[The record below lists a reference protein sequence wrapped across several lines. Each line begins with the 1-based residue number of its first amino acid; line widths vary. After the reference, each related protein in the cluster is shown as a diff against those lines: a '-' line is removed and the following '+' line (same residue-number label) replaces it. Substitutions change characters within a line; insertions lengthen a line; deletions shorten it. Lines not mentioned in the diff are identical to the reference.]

1 MRLLEREAAVL
12 QEHLAQLHQAQ
23 ARVRVARKLEAAKLP
38 LSLPPFS
45 PTILSR
51 SDVA

>member
-1 MRLLEREAAVL
+1 MRLLERETSVL
-12 QEHLAQLHQAQ
+12 QEHLALLHQAQ
-23 ARVRVARKLEAAKLP
+23 ARVRVARKLEASKLP
-38 LSLPPFS
+38 ASFPPFS